1 MKSWLV
7 LLCVASIISVSGGNT
22 SARAQQDRKAE
33 AIPEPMKSFGYFAG
47 VWLPDG
53 AGKAKLSE
61 EYSFTP
67 ILGGRFLTSEEVF
80 TNEKGEIVY
89 RDFAVF
95 GADPDT
101 GRLFLHAYNTDGSID
116 RTKEADTSKPG
127 AWVFLGTVYGSAQF
141 KDYRY
146 SITRIDDSHMHVL
159 IELLTDGA
167 YKRHSETRYKR
178 KS

>member
-1 MKSWLV
+1 MKNWLV
-7 LLCVASIISVSGGNT
+7 LLCLASLIYVPGGRA
-22 SARAQQDRKAE
+22 SARAAQQERKAD
-33 AIPEPMKSFGYFAG
+33 ATEPMKSFAYLAG
-47 VWLPDG
+47 VWVPDG
-53 AGKAKLSE
+53 PRKGKLSE

-80 TNEKGEIVY
+80 SSEKGEVVY

-116 RTKEADTSKPG
+116 RTKEADNSKPG

-146 SITRIDDSHMHVL
+146 SITRIDESHMQVL
-159 IELLTDGA
+159 IELLVDGA
-167 YKRHSETRYKR
+167 YKRHSQTLYRR